1 MNYGAA
7 RDCLVRCHRFGTLLA
22 CLLVIGVADARTITF
37 LGDRDLAP
45 YEFLVNGIPRGA
57 NVDLAH
63 AIGRVLG
70 REIRVELVDW
80 SEAQA
85 RVRDGRGDALTM
97 LGHTPERE
105 KDFAFTQPTLP
116 VAFALFI
123 RAADE
128 PDYTDGPL
136 DAVLRGRRIGVTAA
150 GLARSFLERNY
161 PDAEFVIV
169 ENLLDGTRRLASRD
183 IDAFGAQVWSE
194 NFLLSELGIRG
205 IKSLP
210 PFADRHGNIAVRAG
224 NEELRRDIDRAVAEL
239 KASGELDRIISRW
252 TTTRL
257 RLVSESTLVALA
269 VTGGV
274 AGSGLLLLTWG
285 LLWSRRQK
293 AALQREIDE
302 RSRAEHALR
311 QSELALQEADK
322 RKDLFI
328 ATLAHE
334 LRNPLA
340 PISNAV
346 QMLELKGGESV
357 EARWARE
364 VISRQSGHLTRLI
377 DDLLDV
383 GRITSGKMELRREPV
398 ALRDVIRDAV
408 EVSRPVVEKFHHR
421 LDVDQP
427 TDPVWLDV
435 DRARLVQVVMNLLT
449 NAAKYSPV
457 AGPIS
462 LIATMEADDAILRVV
477 DQGVGISQDRLN
489 SIFEMFYQEDRAR
502 SHAGGGLGIGLWL
515 TQQLVQMHG
524 GVIQA
529 RSAGADRGAEFVVRL
544 PGVRCAAPV
553 GPVRGREE
561 EDRARAL
568 RVLVVDDNVDS
579 AESTSLLLA
588 MLGHEVST
596 AFDGAQA
603 LAEAGRTRP
612 HLVLLDLA
620 MPKLSGFEV
629 CQRLRAID
637 WGRETVVVA
646 MTGWG
651 GKADKAA
658 TQQAGFDDHLVKPID
673 IDALTKLLRSIGGD
687 PRRASE

>member
-1 MNYGAA
+1 MKSGAV
-7 RDCLVRCHRFGTLLA
+7 RECLVRCHRFGTVLL
-22 CLLVIGVADARTITF
+22 CLLLIGVADARTITF

-70 REIRVELVDW
+70 RDVHVELVEW
-80 SEAQA
+80 GEAQA
-85 RVRDGRGDALTM
+85 RVREGRGDALTM
-97 LGHTPERE
+97 LGRTPERE
-105 KDFAFTQPTLP
+105 KDFAFTQTTLP

-128 PDYTDGPL
+128 ADFTDGPL
-136 DAVLRGRRIGVTAA
+136 TEVLRGRRIGVTAA
-150 GLARSFLERNY
+150 GLARSYLEQTY

-169 ENLLDGTRRLASRD
+169 DNLLDGTRRLASRD

-224 NEELRRDIDRAVAEL
+224 NEELRRDIDRAVNQL
-239 KASGELDRIISRW
+239 KASGELDRIINRW

-302 RSRAEHALR
+302 RSRAEQALR
-311 QSELALQEADK
+311 ESELALQEADK

-346 QMLELKGGESV
+346 QMLELKGGEST

-364 VISRQSGHLTRLI
+364 VIGRQSGHLTRLI

-398 ALRDVIRDAV
+398 QLQDVIRDAV
-408 EVSRPVVEKFHHR
+408 EVSRPVVERFRHR
-421 LDVDQP
+421 LDVEQP
-427 TDPVWLDV
+427 TEPVWLEV
-435 DRARLVQVVMNLLT
+435 DRVRLVQIVMNLLT
-449 NAAKYSPV
+449 NAAKYSP
-457 AGPIS
+457 AASPIG
-462 LIATMEADDAILRVV
+462 LIATMEGDDAILRVV
-477 DQGVGISQDRLN
+477 DQGVGISPDRLN
-489 SIFEMFYQEDRAR
+489 HIFEMFYQEDRAR

-515 TQQLVQMHG
+515 TRQLVEMHG
-524 GVIQA
+524 GAIHA
-529 RSAGADRGAEFVVRL
+529 RSVGANRGAEFAVRL
-544 PGVRCAAPV
+544 PGVRCAAPAS
-553 GPVRGREE
+553 PVCGKNEG
-561 EDRARAL
+561 DRRRPL

-579 AESTSLLLA
+579 AESTSLLLS

-596 AFDGAQA
+596 AFDGEQA
-603 LAEAGRTRP
+603 LSEAERTRP
-612 HLVLLDLA
+612 DLVLLDLA

-629 CQRLRAID
+629 CQRLRTVG
-637 WGRETVVVA
+637 WGREVVVVA

-651 GKADKAA
+651 GSADKAA
-658 TQQAGFDDHLVKPID
+658 TQESGFDDHLVKPID
-673 IDALTKLLRSIGGD
+673 IDALVKVLHSIEPLR
-687 PRRASE
+687 AA